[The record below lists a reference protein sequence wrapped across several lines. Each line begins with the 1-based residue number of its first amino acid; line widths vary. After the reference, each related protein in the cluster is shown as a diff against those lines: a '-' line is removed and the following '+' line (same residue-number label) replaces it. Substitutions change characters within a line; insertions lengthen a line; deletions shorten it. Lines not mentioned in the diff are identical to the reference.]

1 MPAPPGASQA
11 RPRRQHKSIGA
22 HPRSRRHP
30 ASRSLTRRVAALTA
44 SRRLLIFI
52 ARSRQLQASR
62 HRCSRLA
69 ERAPPPPGAD
79 HLIWEADPAPVHAH
93 VAPPGRG
100 GETAGQAPRRT
111 PSDAQIIG
119 DTHQVSSEILS
130 TSERGTAT
138 RSWSI
143 CPTHIPTRRA
153 TPCALRVGRLSITRT
168 AGTSATVASR
178 ACPAYP
184 HRIHRVETR
193 HQRCHPAPSGT
204 SAWRGLARP
213 SVRVLPAQLYD

>member
-143 CPTHIPTRRA
+143 CPTHIQVAEPRRA
-153 TPCALRVGRLSITRT
+153 HCGWGGCQSPGRQAHLPPSRRGPARHTRMESIGSRLDI
-168 AGTSATVASR
+168 SAA
-178 ACPAYP
+178 
-184 HRIHRVETR
+184 
-193 HQRCHPAPSGT
+193 SGT